1 MKKGLFISIEGL
13 DGSGKSTQVRYIQEY
28 LHGRNIRTLL
38 LREPGGTKI
47 GEKVRDIL
55 LDARNTEMDSVAEML
70 LYASSRAQIMAEKV
84 IPALE
89 DGITVICDRFIDS
102 SIAYQGYGREL
113 DINEVYNVNYTAV
126 RHILPDI
133 TFFLDQHPDTSLKRR
148 KEASKADRLENEKMD
163 FHNRVYKGYKELCSR
178 YPERIKVLDA
188 GESIEEIGEK
198 ITKHLESFLERM

>member
-148 KEASKADRLENEKMD
+148 KEASKADRLENEKME

>member
-13 DGSGKSTQVRYIQEY
+13 DGSGKTTQVRYIQEY
-28 LHGRNIRTLL
+28 LQRKGIETLL

-89 DGITVICDRFIDS
+89 EGTAVICDRFIDS
-102 SIAYQGYGREL
+102 SIAYQGYGRQL
-113 DINEVYNVNYTAV
+113 DINEVYNVNFTAV

-133 TFFLDQHPDTSLKRR
+133 TFFLDQHPDTSLRRR
-148 KEASKADRLENEKMD
+148 KEASTADRLENEEME
-163 FHNRVYKGYKELCSR
+163 FHNRVYIGYKELCSR

-188 GESIEEIGEK
+188 GKSIEEIGKE
-198 ITKHLESFLERM
+198 ITEQLESFFERM

>member
-13 DGSGKSTQVRYIQEY
+13 DGSGKTTQVKHIQEY
-28 LHGRNIRTLL
+28 LHSKNIKTLL

-89 DGITVICDRFIDS
+89 DGIAVICDRFIDS
-102 SIAYQGYGREL
+102 SIAYQGYGRQL
-113 DINEVYNVNYTAV
+113 DINEVYNVNFTAV

-133 TFFLDQHPDTSLKRR
+133 TFFLDQHPDTSLRRR
-148 KEASKADRLENEKMD
+148 KEASTADRLENEEME
-163 FHNRVYKGYKELCSR
+163 FHKRVYMGYKELCSR

-188 GESIEEIGEK
+188 GKSIEEIGKE
-198 ITKHLESFLERM
+198 ITEQLESFFERM

>member
-13 DGSGKSTQVRYIQEY
+13 DGSGKTTQVRHIQEY
-28 LHGRNIRTLL
+28 FQKKGMKTLL

-47 GEKVRDIL
+47 GEKVREIL
-55 LDARNTEMDSVAEML
+55 LDSHNAEMDSVAEML

-89 DGITVICDRFIDS
+89 GGVTVICDRFIDS
-102 SIAYQGYGREL
+102 SIAYQGYGRQL

-148 KEASKADRLENEKMD
+148 KEASTADRLENEKME
-163 FHNRVYKGYKELCSR
+163 FHNRVYMGYKELCR
-178 YPERIKVLDA
+178 KYPERIKVLDA
-188 GESIEEIGEK
+188 GESIEDIGTK
-198 ITKHLESFLERM
+198 ITEQLESFLERM